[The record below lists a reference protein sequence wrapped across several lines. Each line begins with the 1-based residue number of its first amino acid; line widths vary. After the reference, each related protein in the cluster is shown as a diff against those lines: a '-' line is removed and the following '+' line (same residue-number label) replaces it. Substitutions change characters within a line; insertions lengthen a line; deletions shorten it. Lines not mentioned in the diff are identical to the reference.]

1 MNDVE
6 ALILHAVGL
15 VVEQSMDV
23 LGDLGEITT
32 NPDIKS
38 KVLFMNEMLDL
49 VNLTINELTQDPTDE
64 I

>member
-1 MNDVE
+1 MSEVE
-6 ALILHAVGL
+6 FMILHAVGL

-23 LGDLGEITT
+23 LGDLEEITT

-38 KVLFMNEMLDL
+38 KVLFMNEMLDI